1 MMARQHDH
9 APALA
14 GGSAPPLDLYS
25 DGAAML
31 PLLQAQLPGFG
42 EVGLRI
48 TGIRVHAARRST
60 SVARNPIPL
69 SLCYDLEVS
78 DTQQGRSGTQTC
90 FAQVYRPGLAEAA
103 QGRVNTRQLVRPA
116 FGEPLVLLP
125 ALNLLL
131 WALPNDPDMP
141 HLPALLDP
149 ALALQALPPGCGAEP
164 GDELG
169 VELLR
174 YAPQRRATLRYTVAA
189 RAGRPERAIYAKTFF
204 DQRARDIH
212 RRFEHFWQLSQRD
225 PLAPLVAEP
234 LGHDAA
240 TRSVWQASALG
251 LPLLQALAS
260 PQAPQLME
268 RVAQALVLLH
278 ESGLQPTAGAAP
290 HSVPHWLAE
299 VSRRRNKLD
308 RIKPELAERTAR
320 IAATLTAHA
329 ARPAQRPLSLIHGDC
344 HPDQMWVH
352 EGRIVLFDFD
362 EFTLGDPMEDLASF
376 VLKLEQAEQPEALGR
391 ALVRAYAAAA
401 PRRFDAQALAW
412 HLAIQSL
419 LQVSRT
425 FIYQRPGW
433 AEELDSRLA
442 AAETRILALQLSH
455 PA

>member
-1 MMARQHDH
+1 MATDQGGAAAVPGTD
-9 APALA
+9 AL
-14 GGSAPPLDLYS
+14 PLDQYS
-25 DGAAML
+25 DAVAML

-42 EVGLRI
+42 DGGLRI

-60 SVARNPIPL
+60 SRERNPVPL
-69 SLCYDLEVS
+69 SLCYELQVS
-78 DTQQGRSGTQTC
+78 DTLTGRSGTQTC
-90 FAQVYRPGLAEAA
+90 FAQVYRPGLAQVAHA
-103 QGRVNTRQLVRPA
+103 RVDARQLERPA

-149 ALALQALPPGCGAEP
+149 ARALQALPPACGAEV
-164 GDELG
+164 GDTLQ

-174 YAPQRRATLRYTVAA
+174 YAPQRRATLRYTLAA
-189 RAGRPERAIYAKTFF
+189 GNERPERAVYAKTFF

-212 RRFEHFWQLSQRD
+212 QRFDYFWQLAQRD
-225 PLAPLVAEP
+225 PQAPLVAEP
-234 LGHDAA
+234 LGYDAA
-240 TRSVWQASALG
+240 THSVWQASAQG
-251 LPLLQALAS
+251 LPLLQALAT

-268 RVAQALVLLH
+268 RVAQALALLH
-278 ESGLQPTAGAAP
+278 AAPLQPSADAAP

-308 RIKPELAERTAR
+308 RIKPALAERTAR
-320 IAATLTAHA
+320 IAATLTAQA

-344 HPDQMWVH
+344 HPDQLWVH

-376 VLKLEQAEQPEALGR
+376 VLKLEQADLPETLGR
-391 ALVRAYAAAA
+391 TLVRAYAAAA
-401 PRRFDAQALAW
+401 PQRFNAQSLAW

-419 LQVSRT
+419 LQVSRA
-425 FIYQRPGW
+425 FIFQRPGW
-433 AEELDSRLA
+433 AEELERRLA
-442 AAETRILALQLSH
+442 AAETRTLALQLSH